1 MADGNIDNLHF
12 EVLLT
17 DDKFRKRIAEDKKLA
32 QDFNTELSRILDFKK
47 DLGSGI
53 KIVKSETKKDVKDV
67 ADGVKKVKD
76 ETAGAARSARTLT
89 SEYRAQSGVLRELGS
104 MAAAYFSVR
113 GAERF
118 LSSLVR
124 ITGEFEVQK
133 KALGSMLGSDAIAEN
148 IFSQLRKNALESPY
162 TLQELT
168 KYAKQLTAFN
178 IDSDKLIETEKMLA
192 DVSAGLGVDMG
203 RIILAYGQVK
213 AAGALKGQELRQFTE
228 AGVPLLQSLADQI
241 GKVEG
246 RAVALSE
253 VFNKISKKEI
263 PFEMVEQAFR
273 DMTAE
278 GGKFYNMQEVLV
290 QTLQGKIGKLRD
302 VWQQALYD
310 IGNSNSSVLKGAV
323 DFATMLAANL
333 DKILK
338 VLSPLVAGVG
348 AYAAVSAIAWSA
360 SKLGMI
366 GKFIDYM
373 RLLAIQTTAAEAA
386 ELAFGTTTGILA
398 SSTGVIALAIAAV
411 AALGVGIYQLAKAFN
426 QEGSALKNINKS
438 HEGYLVKVEA
448 EQREAK
454 NLVDQLAKLKNNT
467 EEYKKVKDQLI
478 SKYGQYLS
486 QQDQER
492 ISTGN
497 LAGVYDN
504 LATAIEKANAARFRS
519 EAMKGLEED
528 YGERQKKLIDR
539 FHKNSYLRHL
549 SPGIQGELLAYAMGF
564 RGKDELT
571 DEARNEMEVT
581 RMLGNTVYTYES
593 IVNRFK
599 DLFASNKN
607 EFAEGTKAINEFWA
621 AIAGD
626 GGGKK
631 KSGALPWSPNGWK
644 EDKSATNAIE
654 NRIGLLRTFKQAYD
668 DLGKEGKSRSE
679 AQELLLGIFGE
690 DFADLI
696 KTKDFDKAIT
706 QSLEELAKIDPE
718 RYKAIALS
726 LGKEGLAKAI
736 ADLKKASGTEHLSQG
751 EIDRL
756 AASAF
761 KNATSALSL
770 KGFRHKSVFSI
781 REIIKELKGLTLNE
795 GMLDAD
801 TLAKVKNGSVTLEE
815 LSKAFEKLR
824 KGKFDEASG
833 AFAERIKALA
843 KGIDE
848 LGDALGKYGRASG
861 NETLATLGEA
871 ISGMSDFASSVAQ
884 GFSSGGAIGAAIAAV
899 TYVSKVILEEMT
911 YMEELKDKIS
921 DARLEKWVKEMEESL
936 NGNGF
941 FGESGLQKIRA
952 AADVASQSLNKLQS
966 ATARLSAST
975 QIKTVDR
982 SGFANALGWMG
993 GPLGILRTTGI
1004 ARKYLDDQ
1012 IITLG
1017 AAAAKLGYDLYDA
1030 YGNIN
1035 ADALQAILDTYDK
1048 LAKKDREWMTQ
1059 AVTYAKEYK
1068 TALEA
1073 LDDVTKEIFGDVA
1086 AQAAD
1091 IIVDSWA
1098 SAGDAALDYADI
1110 LDGVAKKYAKM
1121 LTQSVLLDSIFT
1133 EDFKNQLN
1141 AFVGNSDIAGAMA
1154 LVQGGLDKAVSL
1166 APALEQMLKPL
1177 EPYLNQQSSEGT
1189 SAGIKGITED
1199 TANLLA
1205 AYINAIRADVA
1216 LGNSQRGE
1224 ILAILKEYVGLGSA
1238 PSYTEYLVKIE
1249 AHTANLAS
1257 NTNDILSE
1265 LRSIITPES
1274 GLPAVRVQNA

>member
-47 DLGSGI
+47 DLSSGI

-133 KALGSMLGSDAIAEN
+133 KALGSMLGSDAIADN

-178 IDSDKLIETEKMLA
+178 ISSDKLIETEKMLA

-338 VLSPLVAGVG
+338 VLTPLVAGIG
-348 AYAAVSAIAWSA
+348 AYA
-360 SKLGMI
+360 
-366 GKFIDYM
+366 
-373 RLLAIQTTAAEAA
+373 T
-386 ELAFGTTTGILA
+386 
-398 SSTGVIALAIAAV
+398 IAAV
-411 AALGVGIYQLAKAFN
+411 AWSMSKVKAVAEFVRVITHLNAAIRLATSGMVGMQAASAALMGPIGAVLAALTALGVGIYEVSRNMESSKARRRFNEENAEIAKTLEKEKEKLDGLF
-426 QEGSALKNINKS
+426 EALKEAKKGT
-438 HEGYLVKVEA
+438 EGYES
-448 EQREAK
+448 AK
-454 NLVDQLAKLKNNT
+454 KSIVDN
-467 EEYKKVKDQLI
+467 
-478 SKYGQYLS
+478 YGTYL
-486 QQDQER
+486 DGLDKE
-492 ISTGN
+492 
-497 LAGVYDN
+497 
-504 LATAIEKANAARFRS
+504 IEKVGGVEKAYKDLTTQIEESIKMRQFADIENKERTARDASIEAA
-519 EAMKGLEED
+519 
-528 YGERQKKLIDR
+528 
-539 FHKNSYLRHL
+539 
-549 SPGIQGELLAYAMGF
+549 
-564 RGKDELT
+564 KDELRERLLKKFSALEVGEIMREWT
-571 DEARNEMEVT
+571 ENYFNKGIDTFTVDQVNNTPYFGWLQKAAKKIASARNAYIRNMSAFAVEYGME
-581 RMLGNTVYTYES
+581 NT
-593 IVNRFK
+593 IWNP
-599 DLFASNKN
+599 LF
-607 EFAEGTKAINEFWA
+607 EGPTLTTPTKT
-621 AIAGD
+621 
-626 GGGKK
+626 
-631 KSGALPWSPNGWK
+631 KSGSNTLPWSPNGWK
-644 EDKSATNAIE
+644 EDKSVTNAIE
-654 NRIGLLRTFKQAYD
+654 NRISLLRTFKQAYD

-696 KTKDFDKAIT
+696 KTEDFDKAIT
-706 QSLEELAKIDPE
+706 QSLEELAKLDPE

-871 ISGMSDFASSVAQ
+871 IGGLSDFASSVAQ

-921 DARLEKWVKEMEESL
+921 DARLGKWVKEMEESL
-936 NGNGF
+936 NGKGF

-982 SGFANALGWMG
+982 NGFANALGWMG

-1012 IITLG
+1012 ITTLG

-1059 AVTYAKEYK
+1059 AVAYANEYK
-1068 TALEA
+1068 AALEA
-1073 LDDVTKEIFGDVA
+1073 LDEVTKEIFGDVA

-1177 EPYLNQQSSEGT
+1177 EPYLNQQGSEGT
-1189 SAGIKGITED
+1189 SAGIKSITED

-1216 LGNSQRGE
+1216 LGNS
-1224 ILAILKEYVGLGSA
+1224 
-1238 PSYTEYLVKIE
+1238 
-1249 AHTANLAS
+1249 
-1257 NTNDILSE
+1257 
-1265 LRSIITPES
+1265 
-1274 GLPAVRVQNA
+1274 

>member
-133 KALGSMLGSDAIAEN
+133 KALGSMLGSDAIADN

-178 IDSDKLIETEKMLA
+178 ISSDKLIETEKMLA

-338 VLSPLVAGVG
+338 VLSPLVAGIG
-348 AYAAVSAIAWSA
+348 AYATIAAVAWSMSKVKAVAEFVRVITHLNAAIRLATSGMVGMQAA
-360 SKLGMI
+360 SAALMGPI
-366 GKFIDYM
+366 GK
-373 RLLAIQTTAAEAA
+373 
-386 ELAFGTTTGILA
+386 
-398 SSTGVIALAIAAV
+398 ALAVV
-411 AALGVGIYQLAKAFN
+411 AALGVGIYELVKAFN
-426 QEGSALKNINKS
+426 KEGEAIGVVNQAMSDYQAYVATESSSAKDLF
-438 HEGYLVKVEA
+438 
-448 EQREAK
+448 
-454 NLVDQLAKLKNNT
+454 DKLKKLKVGT
-467 EEYKKVKDQLI
+467 AEYKKVRDAIL
-478 SKYGQYLS
+478 SNYGQYLS
-486 QQDQER
+486 EVDKEK
-492 ISTGN
+492 IKVGN

-504 LATAIEKANAARFRS
+504 LKRSITEAAKAKFVAQGKESLAGEFNKNLGKITKRIGKIAKGDMDLYNELMEYVTGQKSLSDLSDAGRKAVSISDINDSPIGKGATHLKNDYDRAEKIMKEGEKQL
-519 EAMKGLEED
+519 EAV
-528 YGERQKKLIDR
+528 
-539 FHKNSYLRHL
+539 FKNSPVTSSTL
-549 SPGIQGELLAYAMGF
+549 S
-564 RGKDELT
+564 
-571 DEARNEMEVT
+571 
-581 RMLGNTVYTYES
+581 
-593 IVNRFK
+593 
-599 DLFASNKN
+599 
-607 EFAEGTKAINEFWA
+607 
-621 AIAGD
+621 
-626 GGGKK
+626 
-631 KSGALPWSPNGWK
+631 LPWSPNGWK

-654 NRIGLLRTFKQAYD
+654 NRISLLRTFKQAYD

-679 AQELLLGIFGE
+679 AQELLLGIFGQ
-690 DFADLI
+690 DFAGLI
-696 KTKDFDKAIT
+696 KTEDFDKAIT

-884 GFSSGGAIGAAIAAV
+884 GFSSGGAIGAAIATV

-1012 IITLG
+1012 ITTLG

-1059 AVTYAKEYK
+1059 AVAYANEYK
-1068 TALEA
+1068 AA
-1073 LDDVTKEIFGDVA
+1073 LDALDEVTKEIFGDVA

-1177 EPYLNQQSSEGT
+1177 EPYLNQQGSEGT
-1189 SAGIKGITED
+1189 SAGIKSITED